1 LFDCIAKQYRVSH
14 YTDLAAS
21 GVKYMRIHAYI
32 KRLVELK
39 TRVQKATKNLSPKQ
53 MEKVFTHV
61 AAYFNVLS
69 EPARLRIMYAVCSG
83 EKSVSEV
90 LEICGTSQANV
101 SRHLLALH
109 KAGILM
115 RRKEGVT
122 VYYSIADNATVEM
135 CQTVCAK
142 IAEGIH

>member
-1 LFDCIAKQYRVSH
+1 
-14 YTDLAAS
+14 
-21 GVKYMRIHAYI
+21 M
-32 KRLVELK
+32 K
-39 TRVQKATKNLSPKQ
+39 TKVQKATKNLSPKQ
-53 MEKVFTHV
+53 MEKVFSQV

-69 EPARLRIMYAVCSG
+69 EPVRLRIMYAVCLG

-90 LEICGTSQANV
+90 VEICGTSQANV

-109 KAGILM
+109 KAGILQ

-122 VYYSIADNATVEM
+122 VHYSIADSATVEM

-142 IAEGIH
+142 IAESIH

>member
-1 LFDCIAKQYRVSH
+1 MKA
-14 YTDLAAS
+14 
-21 GVKYMRIHAYI
+21 
-32 KRLVELK
+32 
-39 TRVQKATKNLSPKQ
+39 RVQKATKNLSPKQ
-53 MEKVFTHV
+53 MEKVFLKV

-90 LEICGTSQANV
+90 VELCGSSQANV

-109 KAGILM
+109 KAGILL
-115 RRKEGVT
+115 RRKEGVA

-135 CQTVCAK
+135 CQSVCAK
-142 IAEGIH
+142 IAENIH

>member
-1 LFDCIAKQYRVSH
+1 MKAR
-14 YTDLAAS
+14 A
-21 GVKYMRIHAYI
+21 
-32 KRLVELK
+32 
-39 TRVQKATKNLSPKQ
+39 QKATKNLTPKQ
-53 MEKVFTHV
+53 MEAVFLKV

-69 EPARLRIMYAVCSG
+69 EPSRLRIMYAVCSG

-90 LEICGTSQANV
+90 IELCCSSQANV

-109 KAGILM
+109 KAGILL

-122 VYYSIADNATVEM
+122 VYYSIADNATVDM
-135 CQTVCAK
+135 CQSVCAK